1 MKSLERKGVI
11 EMGKNNLV
19 HIIQENESKF
29 SEVAK
34 QIWGQPELGYTESFA
49 SALQI
54 EVLKEAGFT
63 VTSGLGGIPTAFVAE
78 YGTGKPVIGIL
89 GEFDALPG
97 LSQRVS
103 PECSP
108 VVPNGPGHGCGHN
121 LLGTAG
127 VEAVIALKGQMI
139 AENVSG
145 TIRYYGCPAEEL
157 LSGKTFMARDGAF
170 DDLDCALS
178 WHPGTKNLTLNASM
192 QSLTAI
198 EFFFSGRTSHAGLAP
213 HLGRSALDAVEIMNV
228 GANYLREHVP
238 DGTRIHYQ
246 ITNGGEAPNVVPDA
260 ASVYYFL
267 RGKNRQQVNELEER
281 LIRVAQGAA
290 MMTETSVRW
299 EIKSGCYDTLP
310 NETLNKL
317 MFKQAE
323 VIGQM
328 AYTPEEEDFAE
339 KLVQTIDASVL
350 AGAKKQ
356 MLDESEDTLL
366 DSNFYHDTK
375 KFGTTMGGSSDVGDV
390 SWITPVGQV
399 MTTCA
404 PLGVQLHT
412 WQATASFGS
421 TIGMKGMHHAAKIMA
436 LSAYDLLMDSNGI
449 LKKAKEEF
457 TESKKGVVYKSG
469 IPANVQP
476 PVPNKEPLLD
486 PTV

>member
-1 MKSLERKGVI
+1 
-11 EMGKNNLV
+11 MGKNNMV
-19 HIIQENESKF
+19 SIMMENELKF

-34 QIWGQPELGYTESFA
+34 QIWNQPELGYTESFA
-49 SALQI
+49 SSLQI
-54 EVLKEAGFT
+54 KVLKEAGFA
-63 VTSGLGGIPTAFVAE
+63 VTSGLGDIPTAFVAE
-78 YGTGKPVIGIL
+78 YGVGKPIIGIL

-97 LSQRVS
+97 LSQQVS
-103 PECSP
+103 SECLP
-108 VVPNGPGHGCGHN
+108 VIPDGPGHGCGHN

-139 AENVSG
+139 AENLSG

-170 DDLDCALS
+170 DDLDCALT
-178 WHPGTKNLTLNASM
+178 WHPGTSNLTLNASM
-192 QSLTAI
+192 QSLTAV
-198 EFFFSGRTSHAGLAP
+198 EFFFSGRTAHAGIAP

-238 DGTRIHYQ
+238 EGTRIHYQ
-246 ITNGGEAPNVVPDA
+246 ITNGGAAPNVVPDA

-267 RGKNRQQVNELEER
+267 RGLNRQQVDELEER
-281 LIRVAQGAA
+281 LIKVAKGAA

-310 NETLNKL
+310 NETLNEL

-323 VIGQM
+323 AIGQM
-328 AYTPEEEDFAE
+328 SFNLEEENFAK
-339 KLVQTIDASVL
+339 KLVQTIDSSVL
-350 AGAKKQ
+350 AAAKQ
-356 MLDESEDTLL
+356 QLLGENADTLL
-366 DSNFYHDTK
+366 DPGFYHDIK
-375 KFGTTMGGSSDVGDV
+375 QFGSTMGGSSDVGDV
-390 SWITPVGQV
+390 SWITPIGQV

-421 TIGMKGMHHAAKIMA
+421 TIGMKGMHYAAKIMA
-436 LSAYDLLMDSNGI
+436 LSAYDLLTDSGGI

-457 TESKKGVVYKSG
+457 TKSKKGIVYKPG

-476 PVPNKEPLLD
+476 PVPNKEPLLES
-486 PTV
+486 TV